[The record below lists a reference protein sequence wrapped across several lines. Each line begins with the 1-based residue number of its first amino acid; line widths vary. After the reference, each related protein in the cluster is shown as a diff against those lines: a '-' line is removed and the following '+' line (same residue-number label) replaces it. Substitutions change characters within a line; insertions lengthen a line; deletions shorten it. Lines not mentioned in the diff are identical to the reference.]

1 MKKYIAKILLFFII
15 VALID
20 VAFGMGCDYLYKNS
34 KGGDTYKINYAISEG
49 TADVLIMGSS
59 RASHHYNPQILSD
72 SLNMSVYNLG
82 IDGSGVIL
90 ADGFYRLIAERYKPK
105 YIIYELTPSF
115 DIYQYSGDVNN
126 TRYLSQLK
134 PYYKEECLSGI
145 FEDVNPGEKL
155 KLRSGLYRY
164 NTTFLNLIRF
174 YLRGEESNLR
184 GFAPLVGTMGNYLK
198 EGKQS
203 VSVIDPLKMKYL
215 SQFISDCHN
224 EGTELFFVI
233 SPKYGATTSN
243 SYNPAKELCIKKGY
257 DVLDLYCEMQQKKF
271 FNDSYHL
278 NMTGANAFTSLIAHQ
293 IKNQIHY

>member
-15 VALID
+15 VTLID
-20 VAFGMGCDYLYKNS
+20 VVFGKGCDYLYKNS

-49 TADVLIMGSS
+49 SADVLIMGSS
-59 RASHHYNPQILSD
+59 RASHHYVPQILSD

-134 PYYKEECLSGI
+134 PYYKEKCLSGI

-164 NTTFLNLIRF
+164 NTTFLNLFRF
-174 YLRGEESNLR
+174 YLRGMENDLKGYVPLEGTMNKYHREEESAKLIDR
-184 GFAPLVGTMGNYLK
+184 LK
-198 EGKQS
+198 
-203 VSVIDPLKMKYL
+203 LKYL
-215 SQFISDCHN
+215 EKFIADCEQN
-224 EGTELFFVI
+224 GSKILFVI
-233 SPKYGATTSN
+233 SPKYGVSTSAA
-243 SYNPAKELCIKKGY
+243 YEPAISLCKDHGFI
-257 DVLDLYCEMQQKKF
+257 VLNHYCDMQQMDF
-271 FNDSYHL
+271 FKDSNHL
-278 NMTGANAFTSLIAHQ
+278 NSKGAAVFSRLIASEL
-293 IKNQIHY
+293 KYNM

>member
-164 NTTFLNLIRF
+164 NTTFLNLFRF
-174 YLRGEESNLR
+174 YLRGMENDLKGYVPLEGVMNKYHRETES
-184 GFAPLVGTMGNYLK
+184 TM
-198 EGKQS
+198 
-203 VSVIDPLKMKYL
+203 VIDKLKLKYL
-215 SQFISDCHN
+215 EKFIADCEQN
-224 EGTELFFVI
+224 GSKILFVI
-233 SPKYGATTSN
+233 SPKFGVSTSA
-243 SYNPAKELCIKKGY
+243 SYEPAISLCKDHGY
-257 DVLDLYCEMQQKKF
+257 IVLNHFCDMQQMDYFK
-271 FNDSYHL
+271 DSNHL
-278 NMTGANAFTSLIAHQ
+278 NSKGAAVFSRLIASEL
-293 IKNQIHY
+293 KYNM

>member
-1 MKKYIAKILLFFII
+1 MKKYLAKILLFFII

-155 KLRSGLYRY
+155 KLRLGLYRY
-164 NTTFLNLIRF
+164 NTTFLNLFRF
-174 YLRGEESNLR
+174 YLQGGEGNHT
-184 GFAPLVGTMGNYLK
+184 GFAPLTGTMGEFIK
-198 EGKQS
+198 EGVKS
-203 VSVIDPLKMKYL
+203 VSVIDSLKIKYL
-215 SQFISDCHN
+215 RQFISDSQN
-224 EGTELFFVI
+224 AGTKLIFVI
-233 SPKYGATTSN
+233 SPKYGATTSD
-243 SYNPAKELCIKKGY
+243 SYNPAKDLCKKQGY
-257 DVLDLYCEMQQKKF
+257 EVFDFYCEMQQKDYFK
-271 FNDSYHL
+271 DSYHL
-278 NMTGANAFTSLIAHQ
+278 NVTGANIFSSQIAHY
-293 IKNQIHY
+293 IKNQIKD